1 MASENQSTI
10 AQVLSESGIPV
21 APAPWDLKARSW
33 IFVLSPLSK
42 QANFPAGWAVPYQAD
57 ALAGGGEFIGGTR
70 NDCGS
75 CLTPK
80 HRSVHMT
87 EVMYVPGRWK
97 YADGTTGTRITRIYV
112 STAAS
117 VENGRRNW
125 NIPKQVASFSFT
137 EDPATAVWSLAVS
150 PLDAPSAPFF
160 KVSVGRIPLLSSF
173 RIPFSSKILG
183 NHGTLVQPPLPQG
196 SSPEEVETEKW
207 AVLTPLM
214 KQKVRLTKVKGE
226 FDDGK
231 VGDGIGFP
239 PVVPWGLAYQME
251 DVVMDF
257 VVPEWRDELK

>member
-57 ALAGGGEFIGGTR
+57 ALAGGGEFIGGPGMIMVVSYTE
-70 NDCGS
+70 
-75 CLTPK
+75 TP
-80 HRSVHMT
+80 VGPYD

-183 NHGTLVQPPLPQG
+183 NHNTLVQPPLPQG
-196 SSPEEVETEKW
+196 ASPEEVGTEKW
-207 AVLTPLM
+207 AVLTPFM

-251 DVVMDF
+251 DVIMDF

>member
-1 MASENQSTI
+1 MASESQSAT

-42 QANFPAGWAVPYQAD
+42 QANFPAGWAAPYQAE
-57 ALAGGGEFIGGTR
+57 ALAGGGEFIGGPGMIMVVSYTE
-70 NDCGS
+70 
-75 CLTPK
+75 TP
-80 HRSVHMT
+80 VGPYD

-117 VENGRRNW
+117 MENGRRNW

-183 NHGTLVQPPLPQG
+183 NLNTLVQPPLPQG
-196 SSPEEVETEKW
+196 SSPEEMGTEKW

-214 KQKVRLTKVKGE
+214 KQKLRFTKVKGE
-226 FDDGK
+226 FEDGK

-239 PVVPWGLAYQME
+239 AVVPWGLAYQME